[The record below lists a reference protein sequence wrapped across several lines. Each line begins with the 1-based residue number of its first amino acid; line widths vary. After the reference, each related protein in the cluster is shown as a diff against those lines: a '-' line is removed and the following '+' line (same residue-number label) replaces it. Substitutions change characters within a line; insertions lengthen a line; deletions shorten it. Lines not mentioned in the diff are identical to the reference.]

1 MLYIITSYPIYHL
14 LLSLLIV
21 FLFIGFELKI
31 VNFRFSIF
39 FFILTLEKVTCRLF
53 CLKDINIMC
62 KLFKLM
68 LQMLVLI

>member
-1 MLYIITSYPIYHL
+1 MLYIITSYHIYHL

-53 CLKDINIMC
+53 CLKGINIMC